1 MRRGLWGVVVM
12 TVSNWKVVKLSE
24 LAEIQTGISKSSSR
38 NLNEPVELP
47 YLRVANVQ
55 DGYLHLDEIK
65 TIKMDREKIKRYL
78 LKYGDVLMTEGGDFD
93 KLGRGAVWREEIKN
107 CLHQNHVFSV
117 RPNKDKLLS
126 EYLSLLTS
134 SDYGKRYFIRCSKQS
149 TNLASINTTQ
159 LKAFPVLLPDIVTQK
174 EIVCIFQTWDTAIEK
189 TDALIAAKE
198 RQFGWLVKRIY
209 KNLELPKESKTTM
222 SCHLH
227 ATSHIHGDKNA
238 IIASVGKKGIRNRSE
253 VYSKSLSNDY
263 SKNKLVYKD
272 EIAFGLANDSIVYGV
287 NLSQEIFSVS
297 SAYKTFKILGCDSR
311 FLKYLLDTN
320 NSKLSLKYLITS
332 ARQGKSVD
340 FDGFLKEKFVFP
352 EISKQKHI
360 SNTINTAQQEITLL
374 KNLANQYRTQK
385 RGLMQKLLSGEWQ
398 LNPKEEKS

>member
-1 MRRGLWGVVVM
+1 MVVM

>member
-1 MRRGLWGVVVM
+1 M
-12 TVSNWKVVKLSE
+12 TVSSWKTVWLRDLLSGPIKNGYSPNCVDEPTGKWVLGLGALDGRGLNIKEIKAVPMGNKKVTPYILKEGDFLVSRSNTLDKVGRAALFRGEIENCSYPDLMMRFRINEKDVYPDFLDEYLRSE
-24 LAEIQTGISKSSSR
+24 LAQRYFRRCAAGTSLSMVKITKTTLEKLKIY
-38 NLNEPVELP
+38 LP
-47 YLRVANVQ
+47 PKTQQIKIAN
-55 DGYLHLDEIK
+55 IA
-65 TIKMDREKIKRYL
+65 RYL
-78 LKYGDVLMTEGGDFD
+78 
-93 KLGRGAVWREEIKN
+93 
-107 CLHQNHVFSV
+107 
-117 RPNKDKLLS
+117 
-126 EYLSLLTS
+126 
-134 SDYGKRYFIRCSKQS
+134 
-149 TNLASINTTQ
+149 TNQ
-159 LKAFPVLLPDIVTQK
+159 
-174 EIVCIFQTWDTAIEK
+174 IEK
-189 TDALIAAKE
+189 TELLISAKE

-209 KNLELPKESKTTM
+209 KNLELTKENKTTL

-272 EIAFGLANDSIVYGV
+272 EIAFGLANDRIVYGV

-374 KNLANQYRTQK
+374 KNLARQYRTQK

-398 LNPKEEKS
+398 LNPKEENHEKR

>member
-1 MRRGLWGVVVM
+1 VSRWKNKKVGELFDVQLGKMLSKKSKQGELFPYLANFNVRWGSFDLSRM
-12 TVSNWKVVKLSE
+12 NAMNFSNREMAKYQLKKNDILMCEGGEIGRCAVWKEDDSQIFFQKALHRLRARNQHEINPYFFYAYMQHICSNNSLVKLVGETSI
-24 LAEIQTGISKSSSR
+24 A
-38 NLNEPVELP
+38 
-47 YLRVANVQ
+47 
-55 DGYLHLDEIK
+55 HL
-65 TIKMDREKIKRYL
+65 TREKLIE
-78 LKYGDVLMTEGGDFD
+78 LKFPIPEKT
-93 KLGRGAVWREEIKN
+93 
-107 CLHQNHVFSV
+107 HQDQIV
-117 RPNKDKLLS
+117 K
-126 EYLSLLTS
+126 
-134 SDYGKRYFIRCSKQS
+134 I
-149 TNLASINTTQ
+149 LA
-159 LKAFPVLLPDIVTQK
+159 
-174 EIVCIFQTWDTAIEK
+174 TWDTAIEK
-189 TDALIAAKE
+189 TDALIEAKE

-209 KNLELPKESKTTM
+209 KNLELTKENKTTL

-272 EIAFGLANDSIVYGV
+272 EIAFGLANDRIVYGV

-374 KNLANQYRTQK
+374 KNLARQYRTQK

-398 LNPKEEKS
+398 LNPKEENHEKR